1 MKKTK
6 AAPIAMYPTKKVKKV
21 SISRS
26 VYPFVAGFTVP
37 ADTDCVTIS
46 ASVAM
51 VIAKTVVLVAFD
63 LL

>member
-1 MKKTK
+1 
-6 AAPIAMYPTKKVKKV
+6 VKKV